1 MALVLASLRRTHYR
15 APRHFEWSA
24 MTLRGSHIVSVSQ
37 FTRDDLARIFELADD
52 CRPVLSGEH
61 VSTALAGRVLGNLF
75 FEPSTRTRLSF
86 ETAFLRLGG
95 AVETTVGV
103 QFSSMAKGESLEDTI
118 RVIDGY
124 VDAIVLRHPQI
135 GAAGRAAAVASHP
148 VLNAGDGAGE
158 HPTQALLDAY
168 TIEKERGQI
177 DGLTVALVGDLRFG
191 RTVHSLA
198 RLLTRFDGVRFLLT
212 SPDALRMPER
222 ITDALRGAGTS
233 FEVVPDL
240 RDAVR
245 DADVVYVTR
254 IQEERFD
261 DPSEANRLIGTY
273 VVDRV
278 MIEDANREDD
288 LTIMH
293 PLPRRGDLATD
304 VDDLPGAAYFR
315 QTHYG
320 VPVRMGLFCEVLGV
334 HPTRG

>member
-1 MALVLASLRRTHYR
+1 MS
-15 APRHFEWSA
+15 
-24 MTLRGSHIVSVSQ
+24 LRGSHIVSVSQ
-37 FTRDDLARIFELADD
+37 FGRDDLTRIFGLADD
-52 CRPVLSGEH
+52 CAPVIQGQHISN
-61 VSTALAGRVLGNLF
+61 ALAGKVLGNLF

-86 ETAFLRLGG
+86 GTAFLRLGG
-95 AVETTVGV
+95 AVESTVGV

-124 VDAIVLRHPQI
+124 VDAMVLRHPTL
-135 GAAGRAAAVASHP
+135 GAAGRAAAVATRP
-148 VLNAGDGAGE
+148 VINAGDGAGE

-168 TIEKERGQI
+168 TIQKERGGI
-177 DGLTVALVGDLRFG
+177 DGLTVALVGDLKFG

-198 RLLTRFDGVRFLLT
+198 RLLTRFAGVRLLLT
-212 SPDALRMPER
+212 SPEALQMPKGV
-222 ITDALRGAGTS
+222 TDALDSAGTA
-233 FEVVPDL
+233 FEIVPDL

-245 DADVVYVTR
+245 AADVIYVTR

-261 DPSEANRLIGTY
+261 DPAEATRLIGSY
-273 VVDRV
+273 VVDRA
-278 MIEDANREDD
+278 IITDAGRGDD

-293 PLPRRGDLATD
+293 PLPRRGDLAAD

-320 VPVRMGLFCEVLGV
+320 VPVRMGLFCEVFGV